1 MKGLEN
7 NQSFSMR
14 LTKAWKAGEG
24 LPSQPIEHSGQN
36 EDDSEL
42 PELPLDRMSQGQIT
56 YLRVL
61 SSDFFSYEETE
72 TKRFIVTE
80 RKMLS
85 PL

>member
-1 MKGLEN
+1 MH
-7 NQSFSMR
+7 

-24 LPSQPIEHSGQN
+24 LASQPIEHRGQN
-36 EDDSEL
+36 EEDSVL
-42 PELPLDRMSQGQIT
+42 PEQLLDIMSQGQIT

-61 SSDFFSYEETE
+61 SSDFFSYEETK